1 MTTKQ
6 YLGQISRLDRMIKNK
21 LSEISELKELSRSIS
36 AVKNSERV
44 QTTPNFDKIGTAQAK
59 IDEMERNIDK
69 LVDEYVDKRDLIIK
83 QIDEIEDETYY
94 NILFARYIEKKTF
107 ERIADEMFYSWRQII
122 RIHGS
127 ALLAFEKKY
136 GHIYKD
142 L

>member
-36 AVKNSERV
+36 AVKNTERV

-136 GHIYKD
+136 GNLYRD

>member
-136 GHIYKD
+136 GHLYHD